1 MKVCLISGEYPPLQG
16 GVGDYTHELGKA
28 LAALGVEVAVITSA
42 RAYDRTVEAAVGQ
55 AQGLPPGGDEQDG
68 LEVYP
73 VIPHWGWGSWGRIAA
88 LVRQWGADIVHV
100 QYQAAAYGMH
110 PAANLLPWRLR
121 RGKGRPYI
129 VTTFHDLKVPYLF
142 PKAGPLRWWAMLAMM
157 RWSDATILTNE
168 EDYFRAKNIEHR
180 AKLPMLY
187 ALCSMPY
194 ALCPMLCLIPIGS
207 NIAVAPPP
215 DYERPAWRARLG
227 VGAGETLLAYF
238 GFLNESKG
246 GETLI
251 QALAE
256 LARHSQPVRLLMV
269 GGQVGDSDP
278 TNVDYLARVKNL
290 IASLGLSE
298 RVLWTGFSSAAQ
310 VSAHLL
316 AADVGVLPYRDG
328 ASFRRGSFLALL
340 AHGLPIVSTVPA
352 VKRHHALLPE
362 TAGMM
367 ALQRAGDARSLDSG
381 LPRLQDGENVRLVP
395 PDDAA
400 ALTQAIAELIAS
412 PPARQQLAAGARS
425 LAAAFAWD
433 GIAKRHLE
441 VYQKLLAARTA
452 GTPSP

>member
-1 MKVCLISGEYPPLQG
+1 MRICLISGEYPPLQG

-28 LAALGVEVAVITSA
+28 LAALGVEVAIITSA
-42 RAYDRTVEAAVGQ
+42 RVASQVAIGP
-55 AQGLPPGGDEQDG
+55 AQGLPPGGAEQDG
-68 LEVYP
+68 GPRRNGGLGEPARRACPTDRQDGVEVYP
-73 VIPHWGWGSWGRIAA
+73 VIPHWGWGSWGSIAA
-88 LVRQWGADIVHV
+88 LVQQWGADIVHM
-100 QYQAAAYGMH
+100 QYQAAAYSMH

-121 RGKGRPYI
+121 WGKGHPYI

-168 EDYFRAKNIEHR
+168 EDYASRFTLHVSRFTF
-180 AKLPMLY
+180 Y
-187 ALCSMPY
+187 APRSTY
-194 ALCPMLCLIPIGS
+194 LIPIGS
-207 NIAVAPPP
+207 NIAVAPPLAY
-215 DYERPAWRARLG
+215 DRAAWRARLG
-227 VGAGETLLAYF
+227 VGAEETLLAYF

-256 LARHSQPVRLLMV
+256 LARCGQPVKLLMV

-340 AHGLPIVSTVPA
+340 AHGLPIVSTVP
-352 VKRHHALLPE
+352 R
-362 TAGMM
+362 GS
-367 ALQRAGDARSLDSG
+367 GDARSLDSG
-381 LPRLQDGENVRLVP
+381 LPRLQDGANVRLVP

-400 ALTQAIAELIAS
+400 ALAQAIAELIAS
-412 PPARQQLAAGARS
+412 PEARQHLATGART
-425 LAAAFAWD
+425 LAAAFAWEN
-433 GIAKRHLE
+433 IAKQHLA
-441 VYQKLLAARTA
+441 VYNDVVSRF
-452 GTPSP
+452 G